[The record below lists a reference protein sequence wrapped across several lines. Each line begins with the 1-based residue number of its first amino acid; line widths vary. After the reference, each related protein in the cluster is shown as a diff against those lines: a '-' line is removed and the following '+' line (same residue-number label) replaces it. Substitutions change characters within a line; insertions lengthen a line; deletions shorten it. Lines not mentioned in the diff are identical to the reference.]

1 MRYHFYVPIR
11 SSTDKEKLKQDTG
24 RPTGW
29 DRVRRAEVGD
39 KDYALDTFEEVY
51 TTKHWMVRI
60 FKVKDDN
67 NLGNQEDHWIREL
80 YYYLELSYYCQ

>member
-1 MRYHFYVPIR
+1 MT
-11 SSTDKEKLKQDTG
+11 SSTDLEKLKKETG

-60 FKVKDDN
+60 FKVKDDD
-67 NLGNQEDHWIREL
+67 NLGNPL
-80 YYYLELSYYCQ
+80 VF